1 LFVRELEF
9 SAFGGILVTRTELV
23 REIQFPN
30 QLKNRESPAK
40 RDLRFAPA
48 SFRTPKTLFQ

>member
-1 LFVRELEF
+1 VRELEF

-30 QLKNRESPAK
+30 QLNMDAEIPPTQSKDCGYN
-40 RDLRFAPA
+40 F
-48 SFRTPKTLFQ
+48 KT